1 MTDYDC
7 FSNNQDTSAISDATI
22 QDAGLVICD
31 GNLSPQAL
39 GNLLKRSAGLNVDTW
54 FEPTSVQK
62 AVRVVDADVVKYIT
76 YVSPNGDELQAISE
90 AIQRKNGATTA
101 PHERFK
107 LSDDSRILPKDKMH
121 QLKND
126 IITGLLACLLS
137 QHCRL

>member
-1 MTDYDC
+1 M
-7 FSNNQDTSAISDATI
+7 
-22 QDAGLVICD
+22 ICD

-39 GNLLKRSAGLNVDTW
+39 GNLLTRSAGLHVDVW

-62 AVRVVDADVVKYIT
+62 AVRVVDADAVKHIT
-76 YVSPNGDELQAISE
+76 YVSPNGDELQAMSE
-90 AIQRKNGATTA
+90 AIQHKNGTITA

-126 IITGLLACLLS
+126 IITGVAYLM
-137 QHCRL
+137 CR